1 MHGATTCGTAAADIP
16 IDGRRT
22 DPVRRSADREAVDEY
37 PTWRNI
43 GLATMAAML
52 VVSLRRVGSH
62 AFEARCQWPRFHPLN
77 ERNLAVSHHPLI
89 MVESVRQVAAALAVH
104 LPPSAGDL
112 EPVSIRLGLSDGG
125 PPLESGDATDVLL
138 RIALGDV
145 EVEVEDGRCVAYRLT
160 ADFLHAGERFAACA
174 MRLAQPALHAPEVP
188 GTASLLGI
196 LHPSAAAVGAAAEP
210 DVLLARAP
218 QGRMAIAPRDLGHPV
233 FLAGRPSCV
242 PALAVLEAG
251 RQAALLCCGRPAS
264 AIRGLSV
271 DLHGAVPLSGALVE
285 LSSSPLGP
293 RFEVLTAGRV
303 AATGGVGLLTT

>member
-1 MHGATTCGTAAADIP
+1 MYGATTCGTAATDVP
-16 IDGRRT
+16 TGGRST
-22 DPVRRSADREAVDEY
+22 DSVRRSADREASEDN
-37 PTWRNI
+37 PTWRSI

-52 VVSLRRVGSH
+52 VVSLRRVGSR

-77 ERNLAVSHHPLI
+77 ERHLPVSHHPLI
-89 MVESVRQVAAALAVH
+89 MVESVRQVAMALAAH

-112 EPVSIRLGLSDGG
+112 EPVSVRLGLSGG
-125 PPLESGDATDVLL
+125 GLPLEGGDATDVLL
-138 RIALGDV
+138 RVALGDV
-145 EVEVEDGRCVAYRLT
+145 EAEDGRCVAYRLT
-160 ADFLHAGERFAACA
+160 ADCLHAGQRFASCA
-174 MRLAQPALHAPEVP
+174 MRLARPAPHAPDAL
-188 GTASLLGI
+188 GTASPPGMLY
-196 LHPSAAAVGAAAEP
+196 PSAAAVGAAAEP

-218 QGRMAIAPRDLGHPV
+218 QGRMAIAPRDPGHPV

-271 DLHGAVPLSGALVE
+271 DLHGAVPLLGAFVE

-293 RFEVLTAGRV
+293 RFAVLTAGRV
-303 AATGGVGLLTT
+303 AATGGVGLLPA